1 MSRQL
6 QEFPFCFSVT
16 AGEEDEEWSKN
27 VAGEEEGSKEDR
39 QSNDEKTSSPKPP
52 SSKDETDPEAS
63 PAGYQSE
70 DEPARRSSPV
80 SDGARTD
87 SGSEAKSPDLPKVR
101 LNTNLAT
108 DPARNT
114 PSARSASPRQSPT
127 RSVRSGS
134 EGKVSVK
141 TERMVSPK
149 TPIIP
154 SPAELEY
161 MASLQSLPTALQ
173 SAIAA
178 GRLFFPGNADPRT
191 KIDIPEVRQ
200 GPVYNDKGGDSDA
213 EESTTPI
220 KPPHTPSGE
229 DTPSGGDGTRSPRIG
244 KAHRCPHCSYSA
256 DKKVSLNRHMRMHSA
271 SPPTIATGPGPIPQN
286 SNSSDVESDI
296 SSRHLVDRYCTD
308 CDIRFSS
315 LKTFRAHK
323 LHYCSTRHVIKNV
336 IGKPPSSPTS
346 PTEAKLSP
354 GGPGPSEPSQPF
366 LALPTNPIL
375 IVPYSL
381 FQNASILSGPV
392 TMGLPS
398 QDMACLLLPDGT
410 LQPMAQGI
418 LNSSAPGSASSTQ
431 NKQRIATPSDVSQQ
445 VGPSEPSQPFLAL
458 PTNPILIVPYSLFQN
473 ASILSGPVTM
483 GLPSQDMA
491 CLLLPDGTLQ
501 PMAQGILN
509 SSAPGSAPSIQ
520 NKQRIAT
527 PSDVSQ
533 QAPKEVSPNSEPQA
547 TNMSSKPSSN
557 NGHHPIKSSNMRNG
571 TPGPLDL
578 TTHRSGVEAGDMCE
592 DEKENRRS
600 VENHSV
606 ETEDIVCAPSIPL
619 LLSTSSTCS
628 SPSPAPISP
637 CSNSSQKREGQSN
650 SSSPRSGTSPP
661 AKLRRPYNHMKMK
674 EVEVKRRRMDSGS
687 LSQPGFAPVGFD
699 VPNLFLAAVAAQQD
713 LKSDLPFPP
722 ELLPHLAASVSP
734 RLSLPKNAKL
744 PPGLLPGLQNLLP
757 RGGAEIVNPATLLPM
772 LNPELALR
780 ISAGEL
786 PNVSQTP
793 PLVVKQGVS
802 KCQECNIVFCKL
814 ENYLAHKKHYCS
826 ARQSAESSVKE
837 ESQPPTSQMKPSP
850 SPPSPATSVSP
861 KPTTPHLQFICTA
874 CGVKFMS
881 YDSLTAHQTYYCN
894 KKPIVP
900 SSSSQDGSDKS
911 NRKSPKFKN
920 FGLEEI
926 SKERKLDMASVL
938 WKEYCLK
945 SSIHG
950 LRYTVEPKRPLYER
964 LIWTVLLIMA
974 ASFVLYQHWESWTFF
989 SNSPT
994 QIVVDNPRYPLEK
1007 VDYPAVTVCPINKSL
1022 YSKVLAVMAEM
1033 FGNVT
1038 EPDKEKFLNTM
1049 LALSLTGY
1057 PYYNYPLEFAASVNY
1072 SLFYLNPE
1080 DIENVMKKTDYFF
1093 RNSNFALY
1101 YCNKKPIVPSS
1112 SSQDGSDKS
1121 NRKSP
1126 KFKQELPGVGWKCPC
1141 CNVIS
1146 TSTCAAQKHMES
1158 HKNVKAFLC
1167 KICSYKGNTLRGMRT
1182 HIRMHFETRSADVV
1196 EDNFITCLLDDP
1208 AVNNN
1213 NECTD
1218 ISKPSLRQS
1227 IGENLNNNDIDMP
1240 PESIN
1245 VNGIIRSNK
1254 KKFDDVTLDDE
1265 ERRVE
1270 NNIKKEV
1277 IDAEEYIDVDE
1288 DSDCH
1293 VENNCKLN
1301 PSSPNVENT
1310 LDLTRSN
1317 SESHVKFE
1325 PDVVARLQNEVS
1337 VKKENLGPENVR
1349 MEAESDEQS
1358 RYCTTCDITF
1368 NYASSLIAHKKFYCP
1383 KLKV

>member
-1 MSRQL
+1 MQPL
-6 QEFPFCFSVT
+6 DDVQC

-200 GPVYNDKGGDSDA
+200 GPVYTCVPCGIRFSSASTLEAHQTYYCSHRVQKNKEGGDSDA

-354 GGPGPSEPSQPF
+354 GGP
-366 LALPTNPIL
+366 
-375 IVPYSL
+375 
-381 FQNASILSGPV
+381 
-392 TMGLPS
+392 
-398 QDMACLLLPDGT
+398 
-410 LQPMAQGI
+410 
-418 LNSSAPGSASSTQ
+418 
-431 NKQRIATPSDVSQQ
+431 
-445 VGPSEPSQPFLAL
+445 GPSEPSQPFLAL

-661 AKLRRPYNHMKMK
+661 AKLRRPYNGMKMK

-881 YDSLTAHQTYYCN
+881 YDSLTAHQT
-894 KKPIVP
+894 
-900 SSSSQDGSDKS
+900 
-911 NRKSPKFKN
+911 
-920 FGLEEI
+920 
-926 SKERKLDMASVL
+926 
-938 WKEYCLK
+938 
-945 SSIHG
+945 
-950 LRYTVEPKRPLYER
+950 
-964 LIWTVLLIMA
+964 
-974 ASFVLYQHWESWTFF
+974 
-989 SNSPT
+989 
-994 QIVVDNPRYPLEK
+994 
-1007 VDYPAVTVCPINKSL
+1007 
-1022 YSKVLAVMAEM
+1022 
-1033 FGNVT
+1033 
-1038 EPDKEKFLNTM
+1038 
-1049 LALSLTGY
+1049 
-1057 PYYNYPLEFAASVNY
+1057 
-1072 SLFYLNPE
+1072 
-1080 DIENVMKKTDYFF
+1080 
-1093 RNSNFALY
+1093 Y